1 MRTEQV
7 KIADY
12 EKEKHYLKVALNSVG
27 LMIDYETVDLIHRT
41 LTVLESKKG
50 EMSIL
55 DSSKIV
61 AKHKADWEEYFKKLE
76 QKEEEKKDGSNL

>member
-1 MRTEQV
+1 MSTKQV
-7 KIADY
+7 KIKDY
-12 EKEKHYLKVALNSVG
+12 EKEQHILKVALNSVG

-61 AKHKADWEEYFKKLE
+61 AQHKEDWEEYFKKLE
-76 QKEEEKKDGSNL
+76 QEDEKTEL